1 MAQREQLHKQ
11 ADSTRRGGG
20 LRRLPDLLTRLL
32 DPASRRRGLA
42 EARVLTDWPSIVGAA
57 LAARC
62 QPVKLTGGGHGHG
75 GILHVH
81 VAGTA
86 ALELQHSE
94 PQLIERINSYF
105 GHPAVARLR
114 LIQAPV
120 QRAAPRLAPV
130 VPPLGADER
139 AQIDCLVRPIEDDG
153 LRSAL
158 AGLGATLKSRS
169 GRHLR

>member
-1 MAQREQLHKQ
+1 
-11 ADSTRRGGG
+11 
-20 LRRLPDLLTRLL
+20 
-32 DPASRRRGLA
+32 
-42 EARVLTDWPSIVGAA
+42 
-57 LAARC
+57 
-62 QPVKLTGGGHGHG
+62 
-75 GILHVH
+75 

-120 QRAAPRLAPV
+120 RRVAPRPAAV
-130 VPPLGADER
+130 VAPLGADER
-139 AQIDCLVRPIEDDG
+139 AQIDLIVQPIEDDG
-153 LRSAL
+153 LRTAL

-169 GRHLR
+169 GRYLR

>member
-1 MAQREQLHKQ
+1 MAPREQLRKQ
-11 ADSTRRGGG
+11 AETTRRGGG

-32 DPASRRRGLA
+32 DPVSRRRGLA
-42 EARVLTDWPSIVGAA
+42 EARVLTDWPSIVGAG

-81 VAGTA
+81 VAGIA

-114 LIQAPV
+114 LIQAPPV
-120 QRAAPRLAPV
+120 RRAAPWPPAGGGPPRAGQAAPGGV
-130 VPPLGADER
+130 FLPPD
-139 AQIDCLVRPIEDDG
+139 
-153 LRSAL
+153 
-158 AGLGATLKSRS
+158 
-169 GRHLR
+169 

>member
-1 MAQREQLHKQ
+1 M
-11 ADSTRRGGG
+11 RRGGG
-20 LRRLPDLLTRLL
+20 LRRLPDLLIRLL

-42 EARVLTDWPSIVGAA
+42 EARVLTDWPSIVGAG

-81 VAGTA
+81 VAGIA

-120 QRAAPRLAPV
+120 RRAAPRPAAV
-130 VPPLGADER
+130 VAPLGADER
-139 AQIDCLVRPIEDDG
+139 AQIDVLVQPIEDDG
-153 LRSAL
+153 LRTAL

-169 GRHLR
+169 GRHL

>member
-1 MAQREQLHKQ
+1 MAPREQLRNQ
-11 ADSTRRGGG
+11 AETTRRGGG

-42 EARVLTDWPSIVGAA
+42 EARVLTDWPSIVGAG

-75 GILHVH
+75 GVLHVH

-120 QRAAPRLAPV
+120 RRVAPRPAAV
-130 VPPLGADER
+130 VAPLGADER
-139 AQIDCLVRPIEDDG
+139 AQIDLIVQPIEDDG
-153 LRSAL
+153 LRTAL

-169 GRHLR
+169 GRYLR